1 MTDPSTSIT
10 TTTKQRA
17 ACLSYLDAN
26 TINIRS
32 VCENNEQ
39 HYRKQQN
46 PSKTIQWHM
55 QFYFKKRN
63 EKRN

>member
-10 TTTKQRA
+10 TTTKKKA
-17 ACLSYLDAN
+17 ACLRYLDAN

-39 HYRKQQN
+39 HYRKQH
-46 PSKTIQWHM
+46 KTPLKQRNSTCNFILKEEG
-55 QFYFKKRN
+55 KK
-63 EKRN
+63 